1 MLPLCCPARGTAW
14 EGNGKKKKREREGFL
29 STEKSI
35 HSKKRQQMSTKG
47 QFKNFKNKDK
57 SHVIFNIFK
66 GFSPYYI
73 LQFIIFY
80 H

>member
-1 MLPLCCPARGTAW
+1 MLPLGCPARGTAW
-14 EGNGKKKKREREGFL
+14 EENGKKKKKEGFL

-35 HSKKRQQMSTKG
+35 HSKKRQQMSTTG

-57 SHVIFNIFK
+57 SHVTFNIFK
-66 GFSPYYI
+66 CFSPYYI
-73 LQFIIFY
+73 LQLIIFY